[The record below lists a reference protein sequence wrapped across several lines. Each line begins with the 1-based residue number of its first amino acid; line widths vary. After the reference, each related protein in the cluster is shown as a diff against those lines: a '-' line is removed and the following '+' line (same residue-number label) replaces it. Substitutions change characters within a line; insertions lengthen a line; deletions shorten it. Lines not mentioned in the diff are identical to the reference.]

1 MVLNQTLFHIFIW
14 NPCIDIYHI
23 YIHFSMTNKQD
34 LSRRRFISGT
44 ALAAI
49 GTIGSAGLITSCSR
63 NTPAGGEIKLPELLN
78 MAPDGQVLRAGLIG
92 CGGRGTGAAINFLE
106 AGPNLQIV
114 ALGDIF
120 QDRLDNCRAELKT
133 QKNVEIPDEKCF
145 LGFDNYEKVIDS
157 GVDIVLLCTPP
168 HFRPQHVEAAI
179 KAGKHIFME
188 KPCAVDPV
196 GARSVLVSAER
207 AKQKGLSIVSG
218 TIRRVQ
224 KDFMETRRRVMN
236 GEIGE
241 IVSAHITRNGGSLWV
256 IKRQPGMSDM
266 EYMLRNW
273 ANFCWLS
280 GDHIVEQFIHEVDV
294 MNWYLGKNP
303 VKAMGWGGRQRRITG
318 DQYDF
323 FSVEYVYDNGMH
335 THCAARQITG
345 CSNLTEQH
353 IVGTKGFANATGTI
367 YDLKGQEIWK
377 YPHPEEGSADLTWKV
392 KDPYVQEHINL
403 VTGIRTGNLVN
414 DAEAQVN
421 STLITIMGRM
431 SAYTG
436 KDVTWDEVMNSDLY
450 LGPKTYAFGPVPGIP
465 ETIPVIGLAPNE

>member
-1 MVLNQTLFHIFIW
+1 MK
-14 NPCIDIYHI
+14 
-23 YIHFSMTNKQD
+23 NKEE
-34 LSRRRFISGT
+34 LSRRKFIST
-44 ALAAI
+44 TTMAAI
-49 GTIGSAGLITSCSR
+49 GTIGAAQIMSSCAG
-63 NTPAGGEIKLPELLN
+63 NTKKPKEQKLPELLTQ
-78 MAPDGQVLRAGLIG
+78 APDGKVLKAGLIG
-92 CGGRGTGAAINFLE
+92 CGGRGTGAAINFLD

-114 ALGDIF
+114 ALGDVF
-120 QDRLDNCRAELKT
+120 QDRLDSCRAELKA
-133 QKNVEIPDEKCF
+133 QKNVDIPDEKCF

-157 GVDIVLLCTPP
+157 GVDVVLLCTPP
-168 HFRPQHVEAAI
+168 HFRPQHVAAAV

-196 GARSVLVSAER
+196 GARSVLVSSER
-207 AKQKGLSIVSG
+207 AKQNGLSIVSG

-224 KDFMETRRRVMN
+224 KDFMETRRRVLN

-241 IVSAHITRNGGSLWV
+241 IVSAHIIRNGGSLWV
-256 IKRQPGMSDM
+256 IKRQPGMTDM

-294 MNWYLGKNP
+294 MNWYIGKNP
-303 VKAMGWGGRQRRITG
+303 VMAMGWGGRQRRITG

-323 FSVEYVYDNGMH
+323 FSVEYLYDNGMQ

-345 CSNLTEQH
+345 CSNLTKQL
-353 IVGTKGFANATGTI
+353 ITGTNGFANAKGTI
-367 YDLKGQEIWK
+367 YNLKGEEIWT
-377 YPHPEEGSADLTWKV
+377 YPYPAEDSADPAWKV
-392 KDPYVQEHINL
+392 TDPYVQEHINL
-403 VTGIRTGNLVN
+403 VTAIRTGNTVN

-421 STLITIMGRM
+421 STLVTIMGRI

-436 KDVTWDEVMNSDLY
+436 KDVTWEEVMNSDLC

-465 ETIPVIGLAPNE
+465 ESVPVIGAEANQ

>member
-1 MVLNQTLFHIFIW
+1 MK
-14 NPCIDIYHI
+14 
-23 YIHFSMTNKQD
+23 SEKE
-34 LSRRRFISGT
+34 LSRRSFIANTAIATVGTLGAAQLLSGC
-44 ALAAI
+44 A
-49 GTIGSAGLITSCSR
+49 GNSAKKGQVGL
-63 NTPAGGEIKLPELLN
+63 PALLN
-78 MAPDGQVLRAGLIG
+78 EAPDGKVLKAGLIG
-92 CGGRGTGAAINFLE
+92 CGGRGTGAAVNFLD

-120 QDRLDNCRAELKT
+120 QDRLDKCRSELKA

-168 HFRPQHVEAAI
+168 HFRPQHVEAAV

-196 GARSVLVSAER
+196 GARSVLVSSER
-207 AKQKGLSIVSG
+207 AKQNGLAIVSG

-224 KDFMETRRRVMN
+224 KDFMETRRRVLN

-241 IVSAHITRNGGSLWV
+241 IVSAHIIRNGGSLWV

-280 GDHIVEQFIHEVDV
+280 GDHIVEQFIHEIDV

-323 FSVEYVYDNGMH
+323 FSIEYLYDNGMQ

-345 CSNLTEQH
+345 CSNLTKQL
-353 IVGTKGFANATGTI
+353 IVGTNGFANAKGNI
-367 YDLKGQEIWK
+367 YNLKGEEIWK
-377 YPHPEEGSADLTWKV
+377 YPYPAEGAADKTWSV

-403 VTGIRTGNLVN
+403 VTSIRTGNIIN

-436 KDVTWDEVMNSDLY
+436 KDVTWEELMNSDLY

-465 ETIPVIGLAPNE
+465 EQIPVIGSEPKA

>member
-1 MVLNQTLFHIFIW
+1 MK
-14 NPCIDIYHI
+14 
-23 YIHFSMTNKQD
+23 SKED
-34 LSRRRFISGT
+34 LGRRKFISNT
-44 ALAAI
+44 AMAAI
-49 GTIGSAGLITSCSR
+49 GTLGAAQLLSSCSG
-63 NTPAGGEIKLPELLN
+63 NSSKSKEIKLGTLLN
-78 MAPDGQVLRAGLIG
+78 QAPDGKVLKAGLIG
-92 CGGRGTGAAINFLE
+92 CGGRGTGAAINYLD

-114 ALGDIF
+114 ALGDVF
-120 QDRLDNCRAELKT
+120 QDRLDKCRGELKT
-133 QKNVEIPDEKCF
+133 QKNIEIPDEKCF
-145 LGFDNYEKVIDS
+145 LGFDSYEKVIDS
-157 GVDIVLLCTPP
+157 GVDVVLLCTPP
-168 HFRPQHVEAAI
+168 HFRPQHVEAAV

-196 GARSVLVSAER
+196 GARSVLVSSER
-207 AKQKGLSIVSG
+207 AKQNGLNIVSG

-224 KDFMETRRRVMN
+224 KDFMETHRRVQN
-236 GEIGE
+236 GEIGD
-241 IVSAHITRNGGSLWV
+241 IVSAHIIRNGGSLWV

-280 GDHIVEQFIHEVDV
+280 GDHIVEQFIHEIDV

-323 FSVEYVYDNGMH
+323 FSVEYLYDNGMQ
-335 THCAARQITG
+335 THCAARQVTG
-345 CSNLTEQH
+345 CSNLTKQL
-353 IVGTKGFANATGTI
+353 ITGSKGFADAKGILYN
-367 YDLKGQEIWK
+367 LKGEEIWK
-377 YPHPEEGSADLTWKV
+377 YPYPADGAEDQSWKV

-403 VTGIRTGNLVN
+403 VTGIRTGNTVN

-421 STLITIMGRM
+421 STLITIMGRI

-436 KDVTWDEVMNSDLY
+436 KDVTWEEVMNSDLY

-465 ETIPVIGLAPNE
+465 ETIPVIGSEPKV